1 MLFNSLEYLVFL
13 PAAWIV
19 FWAVPKRKVEAL
31 LVASYVFYASWSIP
45 YAAMIFGLVVVNFLF
60 GLALGRATRSRKL
73 MLATFIAFDLCVLAL
88 FKYFD
93 FAITSFATG
102 TNALLGL
109 QWDPPLLKLVLPLGI
124 SFFTFEFIHYLVD
137 IYRGDLPVHSFS
149 KFHVFA
155 AFFPTQIA
163 GPIKRFQQFVPSLVT
178 LGRFDPALAREG
190 LWLIGRGLGKK
201 VLLADRLAPIATAGF
216 STASGGAMGT
226 GEAWLTALA
235 FWLQI
240 YFDFSGYTDIA
251 RGSAAL
257 FGFRIPINFDAPYLA
272 TSLTD
277 FWHRWHISLST
288 WLRDYVYI
296 PLGGSRVPKPVVLRN
311 LMITLLLGGLWHGA
325 AWHFVAWGGL
335 WGIGLSVQHVLRGRI
350 ALPRT
355 LPLLVLGWMFT
366 QLFVVAS
373 FVLFRAETFQVA
385 GVMLSAMAGRGTEI
399 GLQSIARMLFV
410 GGTAAGL
417 ILVSLAGRTTW
428 RPRVPMPT
436 GALRP
441 MLYGASAAL
450 VILIASAAISTERQV
465 FIYFQF

>member
-1 MLFNSLEYLVFL
+1 M
-13 PAAWIV
+13 
-19 FWAVPKRKVEAL
+19 
-31 LVASYVFYASWSIP
+31 
-45 YAAMIFGLVVVNFLF
+45 
-60 GLALGRATRSRKL
+60 
-73 MLATFIAFDLCVLAL
+73 
-88 FKYFD
+88 
-93 FAITSFATG
+93 
-102 TNALLGL
+102 
-109 QWDPPLLKLVLPLGI
+109 
-124 SFFTFEFIHYLVD
+124 
-137 IYRGDLPVHSFS
+137 
-149 KFHVFA
+149 
-155 AFFPTQIA
+155 
-163 GPIKRFQQFVPSLVT
+163 T

-373 FVLFRAETFQVA
+373 FVT
-385 GVMLSAMAGRGTEI
+385 
-399 GLQSIARMLFV
+399 
-410 GGTAAGL
+410 
-417 ILVSLAGRTTW
+417 
-428 RPRVPMPT
+428 
-436 GALRP
+436 
-441 MLYGASAAL
+441 
-450 VILIASAAISTERQV
+450 
-465 FIYFQF
+465 